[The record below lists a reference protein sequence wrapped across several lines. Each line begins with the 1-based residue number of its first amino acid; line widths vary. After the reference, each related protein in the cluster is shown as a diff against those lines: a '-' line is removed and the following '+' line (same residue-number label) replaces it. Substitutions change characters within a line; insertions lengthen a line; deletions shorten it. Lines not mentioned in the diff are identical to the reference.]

1 MEYDGNPGAIS
12 ENLRQ
17 LKTMSMTD
25 KVDSIQEA
33 IEDAEK
39 VVYAFHKFRNETEE
53 EEWEKYEGTPLGDLL
68 DCMMDLEC
76 SMDMENDEIES

>member
-1 MEYDGNPGAIS
+1 
-12 ENLRQ
+12 
-17 LKTMSMTD
+17 MSMTD
-25 KVDSIQEA
+25 QVDSVQEA

>member
-1 MEYDGNPGAIS
+1 
-12 ENLRQ
+12 
-17 LKTMSMTD
+17 MTD
-25 KVDSIQEA
+25 QVDSIQEA
-33 IEDAEK
+33 IGDAEK